1 MSRHVAVHRVSH
13 GRPISYAVQD
23 SNFNTHTHNGSIYTQ
38 PDPYPSFFVLK
49 LKGKKKSSSNST
61 LYSKS
66 HYYLS
71 PFNSTLPKQ
80 KKKKRHHS
88 PDLKYPLSPQ
98 KHSRNVPELEVSTV
112 ILVAFRDSGG
122 GGGGSGRSETRPE
135 MERNTPVR
143 KPHTSTADLLTW
155 SETPIADSASLTS
168 SASRSASRPH
178 QVSKFDFEIPC
189 FGD

>member
-1 MSRHVAVHRVSH
+1 MSRHVAGLTWSAYLVRGTRFKFPYAHP
-13 GRPISYAVQD
+13 GWFYKYPTRPISIPLC
-23 SNFNTHTHNGSIYTQ
+23 FKTQ
-38 PDPYPSFFVLK
+38 
-49 LKGKKKSSSNST
+49 GKKKVAQ
-61 LYSKS
+61 LYS
-66 HYYLS
+66 LLQV
-71 PFNSTLPKQ
+71 TLLFVSLQLHPSQ
-80 KKKKRHHS
+80 KKKGHHS
-88 PDLKYPLSPQ
+88 ADLKYPLSPQ

-122 GGGGSGRSETRPE
+122 GGGGRSETRPE

-189 FGD
+189 FGH